1 MTSEIGD
8 VLYRCDIRRE
18 PDKRVYGNS
27 LHRAWQHTLTLTRRY
42 YCSGIVPGYPATS
55 SIYIYLGKI
64 IYYQT
69 EPRILHNPRLAGYSD
84 WPETLTDPC

>member
-55 SIYIYLGKI
+55 SIYIYLEKI
-64 IYYQT
+64 IY
-69 EPRILHNPRLAGYSD
+69 LSD
-84 WPETLTDPC
+84 